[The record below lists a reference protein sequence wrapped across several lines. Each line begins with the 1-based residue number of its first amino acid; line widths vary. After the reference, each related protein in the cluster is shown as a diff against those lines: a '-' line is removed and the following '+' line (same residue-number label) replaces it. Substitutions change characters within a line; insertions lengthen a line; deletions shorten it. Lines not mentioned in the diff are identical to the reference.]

1 MRTASRRILAYLRHA
16 ITHALKGAGA
26 RGDAIRGLCYS
37 SQANSFLLLDEGQ
50 RPLTPLILWPDR
62 RAAQLPPD
70 PGLQALWSRPDFLS
84 TTGLG
89 LHGSEFCAAKLSWFR
104 RRDPALWNACCQV
117 RTISDYLVFSLTGVP
132 VGDQG
137 TAAMLGLWNLGAR
150 SWWDEALQA
159 VGIRREQL
167 SEPLPPGTVGG
178 TTCAAAT
185 ELLGIPAGIPL
196 AVGSL
201 DHHVAAIG
209 AGICSVDAPS
219 ISIGTVVACVRYQ
232 QRCEPLP
239 GCASGPGTHGY
250 PFYLLAFEENGT
262 GALDRYHRENRRDML
277 FAEMLSTVESIPVGQ
292 RWADGV
298 AGSRGPPSEFH
309 RSEKRPHSGALR
321 PSDDGE
327 HGG

>member
-1 MRTASRRILAYLRHA
+1 MSTPDLVLAVDLGTTCFKAALFDRQGTLLSLGRVTVEKEDRDGGRCELPVDAFWRILRDA

-232 QRCEPLP
+232 QRLR
-239 GCASGPGTHGY
+239 ASPRLRLRSRHSRVSL
-250 PFYLLAFEENGT
+250 LLARFRGE
-262 GALDRYHRENRRDML
+262 RD
-277 FAEMLSTVESIPVGQ
+277 G
-292 RWADGV
+292 
-298 AGSRGPPSEFH
+298 
-309 RSEKRPHSGALR
+309 RS
-321 PSDDGE
+321 
-327 HGG
+327 